1 MTFERAFALTNGEE
15 GGYSNRPADRG
26 GITFKGVTQRTF
38 SAWLAAN
45 NQEDRD
51 VITMTD
57 AEHKTLAYVLFWKR
71 AQCDDFPE
79 RSGCM
84 MYDTAYNSG
93 PANAVRML
101 QQALGVIVDG
111 VYGPITRAAVLAAND
126 LALLAAYF
134 MVRKAFYEHI
144 VESTPSQAVFLAGWM
159 NRLRDLKAALE

>member
-15 GGYSNRPADRG
+15 GGYSNNPKDRG
-26 GITFKGVTQRTF
+26 GITYKGVTQRTF
-38 SAWLAAN
+38 SAWLSAN

-57 AEHKTLAYVLFWKR
+57 AEHRSLAYVLFWKR
-71 AQCDDFPE
+71 CSCDDLPE

-84 MYDTAYNSG
+84 HYDTATNSG

-101 QQALGVIVDG
+101 QQALGVVVDG
-111 VYGPITRAAVLAAND
+111 VYGPITRNAVLAAND
-126 LALLAAYF
+126 LDLLAAYF
-134 MVRKAFYEHI
+134 AVRKAFYERI
-144 VESTPSQAVFLAGWM
+144 VESTPSQAVFLNGWM